1 MIQLYSEQLEFK
13 ICRDYHYWNPDF
25 HMHNFYEIFLLT
37 AGEVDFYIN
46 NTKRHILPGTII
58 FITDHD
64 IHKSRLV
71 SGNLYER
78 IYIHIPPFLLDSYSS
93 GITSL
98 SECFHSISSPFL
110 KLSKKYQDIYCS
122 TVRNMI
128 TLEKNKDFGYDIM
141 IQAELLKLLVL
152 VNTLCRNSPS
162 DNFKEQYSE
171 RVYKIIY
178 HIEEHLCEPL
188 SLDKIADYFSIDK
201 YHLCHIFKSETST
214 TIYHFIQLKRI
225 ALAKQLLADGYS
237 LTETCYD
244 AGFNNYNH
252 FITTFKKH
260 SGITPKQYIRQCEE
274 KNS

>member
-1 MIQLYSEQLEFK
+1 MIQLYSEHLEFK
-13 ICRDYHYWNPDF
+13 ICRDYHCWNPDF
-25 HMHNFYEIFLLT
+25 HMHNFYEIFFLI

-71 SGNLYER
+71 SGELYER
-78 IYIHIPPFLLDSYSS
+78 AFIHIPPFLFDLYSS
-93 GITSL
+93 DITDL
-98 SECFHSISSPFL
+98 SGCFHAASNPFFQ
-110 KLSKKYQDIYCS
+110 LSQKHQDIFYN

-141 IQAELLKLLVL
+141 IQAELMKLLVSA
-152 VNTLCRNSPS
+152 NSLCQNNSS
-162 DNFKEQYSE
+162 NNFREQYSE
-171 RVYKIIY
+171 RIYKIIY
-178 HIEEHLCEPL
+178 YIEEHLCEPL
-188 SLDKIADYFSIDK
+188 SLDKIANDFSIDK

-225 ALAKQLLADGYS
+225 ALAKQLLADGHS

-244 AGFNNYNH
+244 VGFNDYNH

-260 SGITPKQYIRQCEE
+260 SGVTPKQYMRLYEE
-274 KNS
+274 NSS

>member
-13 ICRDYHYWNPDF
+13 ICQDYNCWNPDF

-71 SGNLYER
+71 SGELYER
-78 IYIHIPPFLLDSYSS
+78 AFIHIPPFLLDSYSS
-93 GITSL
+93 DMTNL
-98 SECFHSISSPFL
+98 SGCFHAASSPLF
-110 KLSKKYQDIYCS
+110 KLSKKQQAIFVN

-128 TLEKNKDFGYDIM
+128 MLEKDKDFGYDIM
-141 IQAELLKLLVL
+141 IQAELMKLLVL
-152 VNTLCRNSPS
+152 ANSLCCDNLS
-162 DNFKEQYSE
+162 DNFMEQYSE

-178 HIEEHLCEPL
+178 YIEEHLCESL
-188 SLDKIADYFSIDK
+188 SLDKIANDFSIDK
-201 YHLCHIFKSETST
+201 YHLCHIFKSETGT

-225 ALAKQLLADGYS
+225 ALAKQLLADGHS

-244 AGFNNYNH
+244 VGFNDYNH

-260 SGITPKQYIRQCEE
+260 SGMTPKQYMRLYEE
-274 KNS
+274 NNI